1 MSEERGIFQVIRVSD
16 VRQKKSASIICFL
29 SAKVQEKQNRKLAI
43 FCSTISLE
51 MAWVRISSEPEFFV
65 LVNFS
70 SIGLAHLIW
79 HLKYVK

>member
-1 MSEERGIFQVIRVSD
+1 MRIGN

-29 SAKVQEKQNRKLAI
+29 SAKVQEKQNRKLGT